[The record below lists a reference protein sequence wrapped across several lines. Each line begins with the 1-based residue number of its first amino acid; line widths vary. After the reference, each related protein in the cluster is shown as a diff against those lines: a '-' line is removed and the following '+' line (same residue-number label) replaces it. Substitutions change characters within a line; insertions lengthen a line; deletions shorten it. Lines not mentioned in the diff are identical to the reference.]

1 MTWTPRRT
9 AYLLLALTA
18 LFWSGNVVLG
28 RALANEL
35 PPLALT
41 FWRWLLALAILWPFA
56 RAGLKG
62 KGALIRREW
71 KSLALFALLGISGFN
86 ALAYIAFQT
95 TTAINAALIN
105 TAMPVTVVVIA
116 WAGWRQV
123 ISARQGLGIAVSL
136 AGTAAILARG
146 DISVLLTLD
155 VTRGDLWMATG
166 VVAYAFYSVLLRTR
180 PPGLD
185 GVAFLTVV
193 SAFGTLQLI
202 PLVIAETILVGPLPL
217 TAASLGMVAYVAI
230 FPAVLGY
237 VFWNR
242 GVAVV
247 GPARSAMFLHLM
259 PVFTAAL
266 AIGFLGEAL
275 RPYHGLGMAL
285 VFGGLLLVVQVR
297 PVAPIGSRLASP
309 R

>member
-1 MTWTPRRT
+1 MAERGAKRT

-28 RALANEL
+28 RALADEL

-56 RAGLKG
+56 RAGLRG
-62 KGALIRREW
+62 KGELIRREW
-71 KSLALFALLGISGFN
+71 KSLALFGLLGISGFN

-95 TTAINAALIN
+95 TTAINASLIN
-105 TAMPVTVVVIA
+105 TAMPVMVVAIA
-116 WAGWRQV
+116 WAGWRQT
-123 ISARQGLGIAVSL
+123 ISPRQGLGIAVSF

-146 DISVLLTLD
+146 DLSVLLTLD

-166 VVAYAFYSVLLRTR
+166 VIAYAFYSVLLRTR
-180 PPGLD
+180 APSLD
-185 GVAFLTVV
+185 GIAFLTVA
-193 SAFGTLQLI
+193 SAFGTLQLV

-217 TAASLGMVAYVAI
+217 TATSLAMVAYVAV

-242 GVAVV
+242 GVVVV
-247 GPARSAMFLHLM
+247 GPTRSAMFLYLM
-259 PVFTAAL
+259 PVFTALL
-266 AIGFLGEAL
+266 AITFLGESF

-285 VFGGLLLVVQVR
+285 VFAGLLLVTA
-297 PVAPIGSRLASP
+297 APRKAGREA
-309 R
+309 